1 MFIPGVQRGSDV
13 SLIMLLFTRA
23 SDCDKFYFEL
33 IEVLRDVLIDLHT
46 RSHPPIIVCD
56 EN

>member
-1 MFIPGVQRGSDV
+1 MPGVQRGSDV
-13 SLIMLLFTRA
+13 SFIMLFTRA
-23 SDCDKFYFEL
+23 SDCVKFYFEI